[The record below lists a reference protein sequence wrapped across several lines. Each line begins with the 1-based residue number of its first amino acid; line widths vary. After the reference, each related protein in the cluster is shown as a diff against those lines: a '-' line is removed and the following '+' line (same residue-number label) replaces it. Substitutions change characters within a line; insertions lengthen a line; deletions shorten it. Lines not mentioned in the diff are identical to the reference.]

1 MAKDMQVKTL
11 AELRTLAKA
20 RGIAGYSKMRKD
32 ELIGALVG
40 ERPSPRRHQATT
52 RRAARR
58 SRGAQPQGP
67 RRTPAPASKARRPAP
82 AAEGESAPKPPPREE
97 VRATETRDEEQRIE
111 NEKFVIAPPGRVAST
126 ADFARD
132 LGEDVERLP
141 APAGPSICL
150 LPQKPGV
157 LHAYWVLEPG
167 RLRREPDLRLRLS
180 CVSGQRSEVLHEMPL
195 TTERGRWYF
204 HVDAGLDGG
213 EFYLQLGR
221 YREGGEFQVMLQYAL
236 RRLPRLTASGAVD
249 PAWWLSEGDFQS
261 MYIRAG
267 GRLKHG
273 QLTWNAGSS
282 SPSSK

>member
-1 MAKDMQVKTL
+1 MAKDMQEKTV
-11 AELRTLAKA
+11 AELRALAKA
-20 RGIAGYSKMRKD
+20 RGIAGYSKMRRD
-32 ELIGALVG
+32 ELIGALASA
-40 ERPSPRRHQATT
+40 RPTSARRQATSAP
-52 RRAARR
+52 AAPR
-58 SRGAQPQGP
+58 SRGAKVED
-67 RRTPAPASKARRPAP
+67 RRRPPAPASKAPRTAP
-82 AAEGESAPKPPPREE
+82 EPPPHEE
-97 VRATETRDEEQRIE
+97 ARATEARDEEQRIE
-111 NEKFVIAPPGRVAST
+111 DAKFVIAPPGRVAST

-180 CVSGQRSEVLHEMPL
+180 CVSAQRSEVLHEMPL

-204 HVDAGLDGG
+204 HVDAGPDGG

-249 PAWWLSEGDFQS
+249 PAWWLSEGDFQN

-267 GRLKHG
+267 GRLEHG
-273 QLTWNAGSS
+273 QFSWNAGSS